1 MVKAAPF
8 VTGLS
13 SKVDAWIADQARQ
26 TGRPREAIIAT
37 LAEEAARTRL
47 FPGIAFRGPEH
58 DRRAW
63 LPGAGYDV
71 WQVIEAY
78 KGVGPV
84 RFREEGDISDRHL
97 GLALAY
103 YEAYP
108 AEIDEALA
116 ANDLSG
122 EDLETLYPDLFLKR

>member
-1 MVKAAPF
+1 MIKAAPF

-13 SKVDAWIADQARQ
+13 SRVDVWIADQTRQ

-37 LAEEAARTRL
+37 LVEEAARTRL

-84 RFREEGDISDRHL
+84 RFREEGDVSERQL

-108 AEIDEALA
+108 TEIDEAIA
-116 ANDLSG
+116 ANNLSG
-122 EDLETLYPDLFLKR
+122 EDLETRYPDLFRKR

>member
-13 SKVDAWIADQARQ
+13 SRVDAWIVDQVRQ

-63 LPGAGYDV
+63 LPGSGYDV
-71 WQVIEAY
+71 WEAIEAY
-78 KGVGPV
+78 KGIGKV
-84 RFREEGDISDRHL
+84 RLLEERDFPERL
-97 GLALAY
+97 LELALAY

-108 AEIDEALA
+108 AEIDEAIA

-122 EDLETLYPDLFLKR
+122 EDLERLSPDLFKRR